1 MAKGNILDSAKS
13 FIDRV
18 TKSRRDI
25 PDSTNISEQL
35 TSALDNIIRGI
46 TESSLGKAEL
56 GKQLDLVEK
65 NSDALKPVLGG
76 VFALM
81 ETVSKTIKP
90 STILSINMGMKLLKM
105 VDIDPML
112 DLVNHINEKLQNN
125 KMIMGY
131 IEPYDPEHPENGK
144 TASKTNPFVN
154 FSAILDSIMAITT
167 PKTVAAMILG
177 TKLLK
182 FVKLEPVWNLM
193 SDILVNMDDIFGD
206 WDLEEYAK
214 DMARLTSIVMNI
226 KEMIAAIGITS
237 ILAMMVA
244 PVAIIGLPLVDLLLG
259 FTMRIVQRMASFSE
273 DQQKSIAEGRKAILS
288 IGATFILFA
297 LTMYLIGEAAVDP
310 ELWGGL
316 LAFTAL
322 VGAAIGLLLILSMKR
337 MQNLTREGSLAILAI
352 GATFTL
358 FALTIILIGEAAMD
372 DDIWEGFGM
381 FALMVGT
388 AILLLVAISLSK
400 NLTRDG
406 ALVLLSIGA
415 AFALFALTVILLGEA
430 AIESWEPFGVFAAI
444 VGLAVATILLLSLAS
459 EFVVPGS
466 IALAVIAGAFIL
478 FIGVIA
484 LLQILNV
491 GGEMWINFAQMMG
504 VIVIAGA
511 VCAGLGVISWLI
523 IPGAIALGAISVAL
537 LLASASLLAVSYI
550 LALIQWDALTGGL
563 GQILVVIGKL
573 ALVGAATMLASII
586 AIPALA
592 VLLVISIS
600 LLAVSASLLLA
611 YKALNAIDWTSLVDY
626 VRNEDSGLLGL
637 IKAFRRVFEGMKLKD
652 LLAIP
657 TVCGT
662 LIQISAALEQLG
674 KGLKEISELNVDL
687 NVVTANA
694 KNMITVLIEA
704 FAELTEKEEIKDL
717 IEDEIANGGNL
728 FKRGRSKTSAV
739 ISIARAVSR
748 TVSDLA
754 TGVANLANCTVT
766 MYDKNGKEIGKRQ
779 LTDADFALA
788 GDNVGK
794 ITTQIITDIKGLATD
809 NEIKEMIKGGGF
821 LGLGDSTAAKIL
833 NVASTIGGVLGG
845 FAENVALFAESKFKN
860 ANGELVELKD
870 DAYETAS
877 NNIGRL
883 IKSCIGQFTGEEGK
897 SLEVNDKRLNAIK
910 TIGESLGNVSNEV
923 NKVDVS
929 KLEKMTTLVDTI
941 LKFGNGIN
949 FNLDGLANVIN
960 GKLLVTLQELKE
972 VLEEVNEAFTNF
984 DTSELGGSGSGSE
997 SINPVT
1003 GESSGSSSSSSGSSS
1018 GSSGD
1023 SKNNN
1028 LVKSINTT
1036 VSTIKTE
1043 IQKLTKIING
1053 NDGLKVEIT
1062 NTPLK
1067 VDTSKNR

>member
-13 FIDRV
+13 FVDRV
-18 TKSRRDI
+18 SKSRRNI

-35 TSALDNIIRGI
+35 TSALDSVIRGI

-90 STILSINMGMKLLKM
+90 STILSINMGMKLLNM
-105 VDIDPML
+105 VKIDPML

-154 FSAILDSIMAITT
+154 FSAILDSIMAITK
-167 PKTVAAMILG
+167 PKTVTAMILG

-182 FVKLEPVWNLM
+182 SVNLEPVWNLM
-193 SDILVNMDDIFGD
+193 SDILLNIDDILGK

-214 DMARLTSIVMNI
+214 NMARLTGIVANI
-226 KEMIAAIGITS
+226 KEIIAAIGVTS

-244 PVAIIGLPLVDLLLG
+244 PTAIIGLPLVDLLLR

-273 DQQKSIAEGRKAILS
+273 DQQKSIAEGRKAILA
-288 IGATFILFA
+288 IGATFTLFA

-322 VGAAIGLLLILSMKR
+322 VGAAVGLLLILSMRR
-337 MQNLTREGSLAILAI
+337 MQRLTREGSLAILAI
-352 GATFTL
+352 GATFAL

-372 DDIWEGFGM
+372 EDTWEGFGM

-400 NLTRDG
+400 NLTHNG

-430 AIESWEPFGVFAAI
+430 AIESWTGFGMFAAI
-444 VGLAVATILLLSLAS
+444 IGIAVATALLLSLAS

-466 IALAVIAGAFIL
+466 IALAVIAGSFIL
-478 FIGVIA
+478 FIGVLA
-484 LLQILNV
+484 LLQTLNV
-491 GGEMWINFAQMMG
+491 GEEMWLNFAQMMG
-504 VIVIAGA
+504 VIAIAGA

-523 IPGAIALGAISVAL
+523 IPGAVALGAVAAAL
-537 LLASASLLAVSYI
+537 LLASISLLAVSNI
-550 LALIQWDALTGGL
+550 LPHIQWDALIGGL
-563 GQILVVIGKL
+563 GQILAVIGML
-573 ALVGAATMLASII
+573 TLVGVATIPASIVVV
-586 AIPALA
+586 PALA
-592 VLLVISIS
+592 ALLVISIS

-611 YKALNAIDWTSLVDY
+611 YKALDAIDWTSLVNY
-626 VRNEDSGLLGL
+626 IKSGDSGLLGL
-637 IKAFRRVFEGMKLKD
+637 IRAFRSVFEGMKLKD
-652 LLAIP
+652 LIAIP
-657 TVCGT
+657 TMCGA
-662 LIQISAALEQLG
+662 LIPISAALEMLG
-674 KGLKEISELNVDL
+674 KGLKNISELNVDL
-687 NVVTANA
+687 NAVTDNA

-704 FAELTEKEEIKDL
+704 FADLTKSDEIRDL

-748 TVSDLA
+748 TVSELA

-788 GDNVGK
+788 GNNVGK
-794 ITTQIITDIKGLATD
+794 ITTQIITDIKGLAAD
-809 NEIKEMIKGGGF
+809 KEIKEMIKGGGF
-821 LGLGDSTAAKIL
+821 LGLGDSTAARIL
-833 NVASTIGGVLGG
+833 NVASQVGGVLGD

-860 ANGELVELKD
+860 ANGELVELSED
-870 DAYETAS
+870 SYATAS
-877 NNIGRL
+877 NNIGKL
-883 IKSCIGQFTGEEGK
+883 IKSCIGQFAGKEGK
-897 SLEVNDKRLNAIK
+897 SLEVDDKRLNAIK
-910 TIGESLGNVSNEV
+910 TIGESLGDVTNVV
-923 NKVDVS
+923 NKVDIS

-949 FNLDGLANVIN
+949 FNLDGLANAIN
-960 GKLLVTLQELKE
+960 GKLLNTLQELKD
-972 VLEEVNEAFTNF
+972 VLEEINKTFTNL
-984 DTSELGGSGSGSE
+984 DTSELGGSSSGSTP
-997 SINPVT
+997 INPVT
-1003 GESSGSSSSSSGSSS
+1003 GESRGSE
-1018 GSSGD
+1018 D
-1023 SKNNN
+1023 SRVDSRKDDGRGNN

-1036 VSTIKTE
+1036 VSTIKSE
-1043 IQKLTKIING
+1043 IQKLTKIIDG
-1053 NDGLKVEIT
+1053 SDGLKVEIT
-1062 NTPLK
+1062 NTPLRI
-1067 VDTSKNR
+1067 DTSKNR